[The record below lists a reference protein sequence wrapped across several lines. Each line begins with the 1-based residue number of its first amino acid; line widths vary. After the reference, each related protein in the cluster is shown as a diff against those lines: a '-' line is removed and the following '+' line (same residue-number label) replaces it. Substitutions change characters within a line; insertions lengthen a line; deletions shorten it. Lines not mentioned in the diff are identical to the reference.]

1 MFQDGY
7 HARDTYENRAHFSR
21 YLSNTLLL
29 LDREVV
35 ASRLRPGVDALVHHF
50 RHHDDTFRP
59 NEERQRI
66 GAEMTA
72 TIKRLQ
78 DEEEARIQ
86 ARINARSSGQPVAS
100 GDLRW
105 ERADRSIPTAH
116 WKVKQRRAEI
126 ERDMQRDLA
135 EGDLDFEAPFILPD
149 TELVPVENNRE
160 TNFVAAGETVDEAL
174 DIIEALREVEPEAEP
189 AASSPRGDAS
199 NLGGTGEGEDMV
211 IEEMYGAPPPEEEI
225 VLRAARETFHFRGG
239 EFVLRDMPQD
249 TLKKPRKRLWFHH
262 GDLVFF
268 TGLVRG
274 NFTRDF
280 PELKHDEGLWV
291 SVEKCLDVFNKTR
304 KRHWGV
310 RQVIQMVAE
319 DRKGRMEMRGID
331 IQRKDA
337 VNQAYFP
344 VIIRATQGHNAS
356 VAKNPDTDFALA
368 SAYYSTLDKTEA
380 DSAAIREGVPI
391 VCLEDVPKIL
401 YRRTTRDSFQSILQG
416 GLVAGSQGSGRVHNY
431 FATCPVS
438 SEEYKSSVRAYAP
451 IEIKWDTEKLLRSG
465 CLLFTTRSEGV
476 LCREPCAP
484 AAIISIIDTVKE
496 EVLYSLRLDDAPEIP
511 SGSAGSALTSRKRQ
525 LPARESLSGTDAPM
539 AEPDDEYVEVEV
551 EPDEHMDEPVGEVP
565 QPRTPPS
572 TRMTVED
579 VAAGVP
585 EAENPFAM
593 TGPSAFPC
601 PTCQA
606 ECFVGQHHC
615 LRCRRRLADSR
626 GEDRRFIQAAQ
637 RRNRIL
643 DRLATVGVSVHN
655 ISPYELQKLAKH
667 TKDEERGQMSYEAH
681 TIRKAKDKVQRAL
694 KIKGTNYRN
703 LADRFDKDPTF
714 AARQAE
720 NGLTRMDMRRL
731 QVYATGFLPAPG
743 RTRQQVILGAGS
755 QADFN
760 ASRSEV
766 NAKLVIYEGV
776 AIEELQALGLA
787 DEQMTVNMGVGWHG
801 TFMDVATFAG
811 LALGN
816 EDARKV
822 LTFNGLVSLQATNL
836 EALKTE
842 ISELIVANHEPAKAK
857 VRSDQPARARQS
869 EISKDKSEAAPAA
882 PRQRWSD
889 ADWDKWHYGNY
900 GGYHGRTWY
909 SAAEWRRYWGQ

>member
-50 RHHDDTFRP
+50 HHNDDTFRP
-59 NEERQRI
+59 NEETQRI

-86 ARINARSSGQPVAS
+86 ARIQTRSSGQPLPS

-105 ERADRSIPTAH
+105 ERADRNIPTAH
-116 WKVKQRRAEI
+116 WKVEQRRAEI

-149 TELVPVENNRE
+149 TELVPVENNGE

-189 AASSPRGDAS
+189 AASSLRGDAS
-199 NLGGTGEGEDMV
+199 NLERTGEGEDLI
-211 IEEMYGAPPPEEEI
+211 IEEMYGAPPPEEEV
-225 VLRAARETFHFRGG
+225 VLSAARETFSFRGG
-239 EFVLRDMPQD
+239 DFVLREMPQD
-249 TLKKPRKRLWFHH
+249 TPQKPHKRLWFHH
-262 GDLVFF
+262 GDLLFF

-274 NFTRDF
+274 NFTKDF
-280 PELKHDEGLWV
+280 PELKHDGGLWV
-291 SVEKCLDVFNKTR
+291 SIEKCLDVFNKAR

-319 DRKGRMEMRGID
+319 DRKGRMEMMGID
-331 IQRKDA
+331 IKRKEA
-337 VNQAYFP
+337 INQAYFP
-344 VIIRATQGHNAS
+344 VIIRATQGHNAAI
-356 VAKNPDTDFALA
+356 AKNPDTDVAIA
-368 SAYYSTLDKTEA
+368 SAYYSILDKSEA
-380 DSAAIREGVPI
+380 NSAATREGVPI

-401 YRRTTRDSFQSILQG
+401 YHRTSRDSFQSILKG
-416 GLVAGSQGSGRVHNY
+416 GLVAGSQSSGRVHNY

-438 SEEYKSSVRAYAP
+438 SEAYRSGVRAYAP

-484 AAIISIIDTVKE
+484 SAIISTIIDTVKE
-496 EVLYSLRLDDAPEIP
+496 EVLYSLRIDDAPEVP
-511 SGSAGSALTSRKRQ
+511 SGSAGFTLPSRKRQ
-525 LPARESLSGTDAPM
+525 LPARESLSSTDAPM
-539 AEPDDEYVEVEV
+539 AEPDDECVEVEV
-551 EPDEHMDEPVGEVP
+551 EEDAPMDATEGEVP
-565 QPRTPPS
+565 QPRTPPTS
-572 TRMTVED
+572 HMTVED
-579 VAAGVP
+579 AAANVP
-585 EAENPFAM
+585 EPENPFVM
-593 TGPSAFPC
+593 TGPSIFPC

-615 LRCRRRLADSR
+615 IRRRRRLSDSK
-626 GEDRRFIQAAQ
+626 GEDRRFIQAAH

-655 ISPYELQKLAKH
+655 ISPYELQKLARH
-667 TKDEERGQMSYEAH
+667 TKEEERGQMSYEAH

-694 KIKGTNYRN
+694 KIKGTNFRN
-703 LADRFDKDPTF
+703 LADRFDNDPTF

-720 NGLTRMDMRRL
+720 NGLTRADMRRL
-731 QVYATGFLPAPG
+731 QVYATGYLPAPG

-755 QADFN
+755 HADFQPLVRKSTPSLSFTT
-760 ASRSEV
+760 ALPSRS
-766 NAKLVIYEGV
+766 
-776 AIEELQALGLA
+776 
-787 DEQMTVNMGVGWHG
+787 
-801 TFMDVATFAG
+801 
-811 LALGN
+811 
-816 EDARKV
+816 
-822 LTFNGLVSLQATNL
+822 
-836 EALKTE
+836 
-842 ISELIVANHEPAKAK
+842 
-857 VRSDQPARARQS
+857 
-869 EISKDKSEAAPAA
+869 
-882 PRQRWSD
+882 
-889 ADWDKWHYGNY
+889 
-900 GGYHGRTWY
+900 
-909 SAAEWRRYWGQ
+909 